1 MFFSKPRYYL
11 QTGPFITEVETTI
24 PSVQRYLQTH
34 YQESLLGGSESQFV
48 DFHVSM
54 IPGAA
59 WRQWL
64 KPQVRFYFN
73 GGEPFKPLP
82 LNQAPAMLE
91 WGMNWLI
98 ANYAHHFLI
107 IHAATL
113 EKDGKGIMISAPS
126 GAGKSTLC
134 AYLVSQG
141 WRLLSDE
148 LALICPKSRQL
159 HALARPI
166 NLKNTSIDIA
176 RRLFPPASFSEEIMD
191 THKGKVCLVK
201 PPASCVA
208 KAHISVPVS
217 LIVFVKYSAAKQ
229 CYVEE
234 VEKCEALMELISNSF
249 NFGLL
254 SQEGF
259 TCATQVVQA
268 ADAIYIEYNQLAD
281 CEAAIRKGIDE
292 KDNGSTIS
300 RYSSEPGHSAINE
313 PS

>member
-1 MFFSKPRYYL
+1 MFSSTKWYYL
-11 QTGPFITEVETTI
+11 KSGPFITEVRTSI

-34 YQESLLGGSESQFV
+34 YQGALLDASDSHFV
-48 DFHVSM
+48 DFNVSIM
-54 IPGAA
+54 PGILGRR
-59 WRQWL
+59 WI

-73 GGEPFKPLP
+73 GSEPFKPLP

-98 ANYAHHFLI
+98 TNHAHQYLI

-113 EKDGKGIMISAPS
+113 EKNGRGIMISAPS

-148 LALICPKSRQL
+148 LALICPETRQL
-159 HALARPI
+159 HGLARPI
-166 NLKNTSIDIA
+166 NLKNAAIDLV
-176 RRLFPPASFSEEIMD
+176 RDFFPSTSFSEEIAD
-191 THKGKVCLVK
+191 TTKGKVCLVK
-201 PPASCVA
+201 PPASSVVN
-208 KAHISVPVS
+208 AHVTAPIS
-217 LIVFVKYSAAKQ
+217 LIVFVKYSPNEP

-234 VEKCEALMELISNSF
+234 VEKCEALMELINNSF

-254 SQEGF
+254 NRVGF
-259 TCATQVVQA
+259 ACAKQVVRDT
-268 ADAIYIEYNQLAD
+268 DAIYIEYNQLAD
-281 CEAAIRKGIDE
+281 CEAAIRDGIDE
-292 KDNGSTIS
+292 KNNGGKTG
-300 RYSSEPGHSAINE
+300 RYSSKPRSFAFHE